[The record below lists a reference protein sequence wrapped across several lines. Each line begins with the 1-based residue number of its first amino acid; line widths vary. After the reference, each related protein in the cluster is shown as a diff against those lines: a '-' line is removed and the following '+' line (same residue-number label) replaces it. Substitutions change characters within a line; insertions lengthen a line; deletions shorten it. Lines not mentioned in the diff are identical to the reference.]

1 MTAATDSAAPTR
13 HGLRTLLIRSNELG
27 LLLVVAIFCG
37 LFVAFGTNFFSV
49 FNLYS
54 LARVLAVD
62 ILIGFSMM
70 VVLAV
75 GGMNLA
81 VGSIGVCGAMV
92 AGWVMESQGLPVPVG
107 IAAGLAA
114 GALLGFFNGFAVVR
128 SGVSS
133 FVVTLG
139 TMSVFFGVMIVLTGA
154 EAFRNLPSAF
164 TDFGRMRFFG
174 WVSSLLVVA
183 LVVGVLLFLLYR
195 YTALGR
201 QMLATGANPKAAE
214 LSGVPVRRIVVLAH
228 VLSGL
233 LAAAAGLMVSTRNG
247 AALTSLA
254 GQIGQ
259 DWLLPAFLAPV
270 LGGTLLS
277 GGAVSVAGTVLG
289 ALLVNT
295 LNTGLRMLAVGDFW
309 IELFLGLILLAA
321 VMLDRARSVW
331 AERRRSMG
339 RD

>member
-1 MTAATDSAAPTR
+1 
-13 HGLRTLLIRSNELG
+13 
-27 LLLVVAIFCG
+27 
-37 LFVAFGTNFFSV
+37 
-49 FNLYS
+49 
-54 LARVLAVD
+54 
-62 ILIGFSMM
+62 
-70 VVLAV
+70 
-75 GGMNLA
+75 
-81 VGSIGVCGAMV
+81 
-92 AGWVMESQGLPVPVG
+92 
-107 IAAGLAA
+107 
-114 GALLGFFNGFAVVR
+114 
-128 SGVSS
+128 
-133 FVVTLG
+133 
-139 TMSVFFGVMIVLTGA
+139 
-154 EAFRNLPSAF
+154 
-164 TDFGRMRFFG
+164 
-174 WVSSLLVVA
+174 
-183 LVVGVLLFLLYR
+183 
-195 YTALGR
+195 
-201 QMLATGANPKAAE
+201 LATGANPKAAE

-331 AERRRSMG
+331 AERRRSMNSSIQKSPTASI
-339 RD
+339 RS